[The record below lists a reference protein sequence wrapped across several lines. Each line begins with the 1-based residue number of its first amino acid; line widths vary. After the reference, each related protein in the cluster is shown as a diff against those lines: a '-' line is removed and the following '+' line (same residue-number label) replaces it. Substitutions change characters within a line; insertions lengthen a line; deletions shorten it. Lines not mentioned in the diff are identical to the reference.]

1 MSDFFQGVTGDL
13 NSMEEKVLGPQYNYA
28 KNIKTPQTIPPNL
41 LKSSKTPQHTHIQP
55 RNLSTNII

>member
-28 KNIKTPQTIPPNL
+28 KNTKNDTYKFLTCYSFIY
-41 LKSSKTPQHTHIQP
+41 
-55 RNLSTNII
+55 